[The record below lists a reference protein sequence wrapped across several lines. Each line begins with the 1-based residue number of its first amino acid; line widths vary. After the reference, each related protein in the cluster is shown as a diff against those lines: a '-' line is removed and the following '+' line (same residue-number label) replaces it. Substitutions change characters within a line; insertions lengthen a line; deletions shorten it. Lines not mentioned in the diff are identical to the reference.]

1 MDACGYRDFIT
12 SVFDKKKEP
21 DAEWIPILDGG
32 GNAAGWLRPVT
43 RDFRVALPGCAALF
57 ARWRNENPS
66 LSAVPFTA
74 TPTGTARWLDEQVVG
89 RADRLL
95 FLVLSAEGEKI
106 GHIGF
111 SSFDFTERS
120 CEVDAVLRGN
130 KEESPGLMTYAL
142 RSLLDWGERELKPSA
157 IRLRVFEDNSHA
169 IAFYQKSGF
178 YAEDKVPSESG
189 KIFLVMRYRARG
201 AQNRTN
207 AANGGVTNE

>member
-1 MDACGYRDFIT
+1 MDTGGYRELIT
-12 SVFDKKKEP
+12 SVFDRKKEP
-21 DAEWIPILDGG
+21 GSEWIPILDCGYSV
-32 GNAAGWLRPVT
+32 GWLCPVT

-66 LSAVPFTA
+66 LSDVPFTA

-95 FLVLSAEGEKI
+95 FLILSAELEKV

-130 KEESPGLMTYAL
+130 KEASPGLMTYAL
-142 RSLLDWGERELKPSA
+142 RALLAWGEREFKPSA
-157 IRLRVFEDNSHA
+157 VRLRVFEDNSHA
-169 IAFYQKSGF
+169 IAFYEKSGF
-178 YAEDKVPSESG
+178 YPEKKVLSESG
-189 KIFLVMRYRARG
+189 KTFLVMRYRARG
-201 AQNRTN
+201 AQNGIN